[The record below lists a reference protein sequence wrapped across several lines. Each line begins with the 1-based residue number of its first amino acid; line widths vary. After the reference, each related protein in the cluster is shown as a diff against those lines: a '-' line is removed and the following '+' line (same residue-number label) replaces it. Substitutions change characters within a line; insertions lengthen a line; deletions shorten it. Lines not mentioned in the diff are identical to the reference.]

1 MRKINLFFKRLVD
14 IIGSLSG
21 IIFLF
26 PLFII
31 TAIFIKITMP
41 GPIFFIQERVG
52 KDMKVFKIFK
62 FRTMKVDEEA
72 ERLFD
77 WSKDEERLTKTGI
90 ILRRLK
96 IDELPQLLNVFRG
109 DMSLVGPRPTVEE
122 QAKKYT
128 KHQMIRL
135 RMRPGMTGLAQING
149 NTSLPWDSR
158 IEYDVDYIKVFS
170 IVLDFKIL
178 IKTIAI
184 VIFGEEKFRKD
195 IIN

>member
-1 MRKINLFFKRLVD
+1 MRKTNLFFKRLVD

-31 TAIFIKITMP
+31 TAIFIKNTMP

-72 ERLFD
+72 ERLLD

-122 QAKKYT
+122 QVNKYT

-135 RMRPGMTGLAQING
+135 RMKPGMTGLAQVSG
-149 NTSLPWDSR
+149 NTSLSWEKR
-158 IEYDVDYIKVFS
+158 IKYDIDYIKVFS